1 MPLQPVL
8 MGMMLGTLGTDR
20 GGKEGVSMNG
30 AGNIAGLIDGVLPAA
45 QVVHRMV
52 EEAAELLSGG
62 GALV

>member
-1 MPLQPVL
+1 
-8 MGMMLGTLGTDR
+8 MMLGTLGTDR